1 MDIKTTQSMAEAH
14 WDYVESV
21 LRSHN
26 ERQEVIDK
34 CHHHYVTAFVHGF
47 KHGAQQTGGKG

>member
-1 MDIKTTQSMAEAH
+1 MDVKTTQSMAEAH

-47 KHGAQQTGGKG
+47 KHGVQQTVGKG